1 MKTIAAGGFRDVTR
15 IAASSPVMW
24 ENICE
29 SNKNQLLSLMD
40 QYEANFHKLREIIAD
55 GCSQKMLDYFQD
67 SKNYRDS
74 LTLPGAKIRKD
85 FHEVFVD
92 IADEAGGIAML
103 ASLLA
108 FNGISIKNIGIIN
121 NREFEE
127 GVLRIEFY
135 DEDALESAI
144 SVLKER
150 NYTIHRR

>member
-1 MKTIAAGGFRDVTR
+1 M
-15 IAASSPVMW
+15 
-24 ENICE
+24 
-29 SNKNQLLSLMD
+29 
-40 QYEANFHKLREIIAD
+40 
-55 GCSQKMLDYFQD
+55 
-67 SKNYRDS
+67 
-74 LTLPGAKIRKD
+74 
-85 FHEVFVD
+85 FVD
-92 IADEAGGIAML
+92 IADEAGGIAVL

-108 FNGISIKNIGIIN
+108 FNGINIKNIGIIN